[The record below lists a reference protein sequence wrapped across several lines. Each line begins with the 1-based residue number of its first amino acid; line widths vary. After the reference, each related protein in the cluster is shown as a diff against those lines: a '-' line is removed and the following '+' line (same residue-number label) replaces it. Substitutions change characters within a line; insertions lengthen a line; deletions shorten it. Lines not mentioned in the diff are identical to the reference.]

1 MVKMKLARLIL
12 GWSSRVHIH
21 VGGPTK
27 NHLSNHLNVRCR
39 WKLWLQVTVGRNE
52 EWSDNIGCLFGAF
65 IGGRH
70 VMVTGERRVHR
81 STQNEKQREAVSL
94 SS

>member
-1 MVKMKLARLIL
+1 MWVVRRRII
-12 GWSSRVHIH
+12 SQIIRVF
-21 VGGPTK
+21 PD
-27 NHLSNHLNVRCR
+27 LNVRCR

-70 VMVTGERRVHR
+70 VMMTGERRVHR